1 MPIRIVARA
10 GVFKAIG
17 NPFVSAL
24 DVSSYFRG
32 GGIYIRFLNYLFN
45 ALMSLVI
52 SIIRIRK

>member
-24 DVSSYFRG
+24 DVKYPIFAEAV
-32 GGIYIRFLNYLFN
+32 YILGF
-45 ALMSLVI
+45 
-52 SIIRIRK
+52 